1 VGANVVFSSLEN
13 YKRFQNSL
21 LLRSLREFNL
31 GDRNKLILTVITT
44 TLLAGLDLL
53 GVMLVGIVTSIA
65 FNGLTSSPL
74 GDSTQAVIKSIKIDS
89 MSLESQIV
97 ILSLVV
103 VLLFISKSIFSMYL
117 NRRLL
122 HFLSM
127 RSARLSEKLIQEF
140 FELPMEK
147 FEGKPIQSS
156 IYTLTSAPGMIN
168 LGIVGA
174 SIHILSDLFLL
185 VFVLLGL
192 FFVDFLTTVGLVV
205 LYSLLVFL
213 MVKFTHDKV
222 AQLGSEIASLTIG
235 AREGINELSSTFREL
250 SVRGLKAN
258 YAANVGKLQ
267 YKFAR
272 REAELNFLA
281 TVGKYIF
288 EITMVISISLMVLY
302 QLQTQ
307 SASRTVAV
315 SAIFVAASLRIMP
328 ALLRLQQNLLGI
340 RKNFSMT
347 KGAFDLIDEIHQN
360 RDEISAKV
368 TQSVGEFTP
377 SIELKN
383 LNFSYKNSGKKVFE
397 DLNFD
402 IYAGR
407 TVGIVGKSGIGKST
421 LVDLIL
427 GLLKPDQ
434 GEIKISRVDPMMAIR
449 VWPGQISYLP
459 QKTFL
464 LPGTVR
470 KNLALGYKEGSFSD
484 AQYLNAL
491 SVVDLANDLKGDTG
505 LLDFVLTE
513 DATNISGGQRQRI
526 GIARAI
532 LGNPKLL
539 VLDEATSSL
548 DATTEETVMLSLRK
562 LLPHATLVFITHKKT
577 TLTFCDSVIDLN
589 QRTEILKES

>member
-1 VGANVVFSSLEN
+1 MVFSSLEN